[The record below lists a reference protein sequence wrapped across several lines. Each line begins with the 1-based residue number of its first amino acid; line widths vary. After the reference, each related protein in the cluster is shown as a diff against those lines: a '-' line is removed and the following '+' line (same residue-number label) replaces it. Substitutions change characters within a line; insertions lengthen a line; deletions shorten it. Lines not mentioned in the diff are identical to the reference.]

1 MYLSYLIF
9 RIIAEN
15 PNNLEMDEIIDA
27 LVTYNK
33 RSVLLN
39 TSFYTEISPS
49 PVNHFVWS
57 GNLYMIAVISL
68 LHIVHHLWK
77 QIFWKMNQVLI
88 HLVYF
93 FCIHFFD
100 IDRCIHLI
108 FYSLVRN
115 KRNTLKIHVCFQ

>member
-49 PVNHFVWS
+49 LVNNFV
-57 GNLYMIAVISL
+57 
-68 LHIVHHLWK
+68 
-77 QIFWKMNQVLI
+77 
-88 HLVYF
+88 
-93 FCIHFFD
+93 
-100 IDRCIHLI
+100 
-108 FYSLVRN
+108 
-115 KRNTLKIHVCFQ
+115 